1 MATVKAVILKEK
13 KRNDGTWNVKIRII
27 HEKKV
32 SYMATSHYV
41 SIDCINKKTF
51 ELKER
56 NNPVYDQ
63 VMIDVL
69 KIRSQ
74 LSALGHQ
81 IDYYTAQGLV
91 RLMKDKLSGKPDG
104 INFFDFAENHIQKL
118 IKQDKRTSQSYRAM
132 LSRLEEFAG
141 SRNLMFSDITSNFLF
156 NFDTFLRASDSKHG
170 FGKISSSGVRL
181 YIGKIQHLFNL
192 AKLKYN
198 DEDAGIVKIANN
210 PFVKYK
216 LPKVNGIKKK
226 ALSAEDIKRIK
237 EFDIPVNMKGAM
249 IARDVFVM
257 SFLLCGMNTVDMYF
271 LRPEINGRYEY
282 ERRKTAGRRDDKAFI
297 SIRIEPELE
306 PYIDRYMD
314 EVGDRAFNFFLRY
327 SSDKQFVTKVNG
339 NLKYIGDALGIENL
353 TLYAARHSFATI
365 ARNDCGVSM
374 DDVAMALNHKSG
386 HDVTDTYIKK
396 DWKRIDDV
404 NRKVI
409 DYVFGKKEKAEE

>member
-156 NFDTFLRASDSKHG
+156 NFDTFLRTSDSKHG

-409 DYVFGKKEKAEE
+409 DYVFGKKEKAGE

>member
-69 KIRSQ
+69 KIRRQ

-91 RLMKDKLSGKPDG
+91 RLMKEKLSGKPDG
-104 INFFDFAENHIQKL
+104 INFFDFAENHIQEL

-170 FGKISSSGVRL
+170 FGKISSSGIRL

-237 EFDIPVNMKGAM
+237 EFDVPVNMKGAM

-409 DYVFGKKEKAEE
+409 DYVFGKKEKAGE

>member
-32 SYMATSHYV
+32 SYMATSNYV

-198 DEDAGIVKIANN
+198 DEDVGIVKIANN

-409 DYVFGKKEKAEE
+409 DYVFGKKEKAGE

>member
-63 VMIDVL
+63 VMTDVL

-237 EFDIPVNMKGAM
+237 EFDVPVNMKGAM

-409 DYVFGKKEKAEE
+409 DYVFGKKEKAGE

>member
-339 NLKYIGDALGIENL
+339 NLKSIGDALGIENL

-409 DYVFGKKEKAEE
+409 DYVFGKKEKAGE

>member
-69 KIRSQ
+69 KIRRQ

-91 RLMKDKLSGKPDG
+91 RLMKEKLSGKPDG
-104 INFFDFAENHIQKL
+104 INFFDFAENHIQEL

-237 EFDIPVNMKGAM
+237 EFDVPVNMKGAM

-409 DYVFGKKEKAEE
+409 DYVFGKKEKAGE